1 MSLYRLLSWI
11 RIGFSY
17 AYVLSISLGG
27 SEMVED
33 VRRWV
38 WAVWGTLGFLAFLS
52 GFLSENVATMV
63 VGLAM
68 VFANTTAFL
77 TYHVK
82 SQHRVKRASEIVSL
96 IATLGIIVYG
106 YVLTGSFIL
115 EVITLFIVAM
125 GFFAFLV
132 SYLLPRIRSKSNNP
146 S

>member
-1 MSLYRLLSWI
+1 M
-11 RIGFSY
+11 
-17 AYVLSISLGG
+17 
-27 SEMVED
+27 
-33 VRRWV
+33 RRWV
-38 WAVWGTLGFLAFLS
+38 WAIWGTLGFLAFLS

-132 SYLLPRIRSKSNNP
+132 SYLLPRIRSKSKNP